1 MSQPEAEFLGIFRD
15 EANERLDSMSSE
27 LLAIEGGG
35 VSADAID
42 SLFRDAHTI
51 KGGAGMLGLREIAT
65 LAHAVED
72 VLAGAREQGALPAG
86 LADPL
91 LRAGDALRSL
101 VNDDPVDAEAIAALI
116 AELSAKDAPESP
128 AASVAPAAE
137 PVAAEPAPEPEV
149 TPDPDL
155 APDPATPP
163 LRLVHPGG
171 EAAPPRVE
179 RRNVTP
185 EGQAARARTV
195 RVPAEKLDVLL
206 DLVGETVLHRQRLGH
221 IVASEDPAQREN
233 LADEL
238 DLGDRLLGAL
248 QDAALQTRTLPFGSI
263 TGPFPRAIRDAA
275 NAEGKEV
282 DLVVQGTETE
292 LDRVI
297 LEGLSEPL
305 VHMLRNSVAHGIETP
320 AERVAAGKDPR
331 GQVTLAA
338 EQRGGL
344 VAVIVSD
351 DGRGVSPELLAK
363 AAQEGSL
370 VDILARPGFSTRTE
384 VSDLAG
390 RGVGFDV
397 VKAHV
402 ESFGGSLQIESEPGA
417 GMSVTLLL
425 PLTLALLDVLLVER
439 GSHVFGIPLASVQ
452 EAVAVTE
459 TLSLTGRKA
468 LDLRGASVPFGDL
481 AEFLGADATP
491 LPPRAP
497 AIIVASGGRRVALAC
512 DSLIGESEVVVKSLG
527 PLLGSVTG
535 YLGAAILGDGRVALL
550 LDPAGLASNGVRGRP
565 SEVAAPA
572 SAEPDAAQTL
582 LVVEDSFMVRELQR
596 SILEA
601 AGYRV
606 ETAKHG
612 RDALEVLAAH
622 PEIDLVVTDVDM
634 PEMDG
639 LTLVAAIRASADW
652 QSLPI
657 VVVTSRHSEEDRRRG
672 VEAGADAY
680 MVKDSFDQHALLETV
695 ARLVGA

>member
-1 MSQPEAEFLGIFRD
+1 VK
-15 EANERLDSMSSE
+15 ER
-27 LLAIEGGG
+27 A
-35 VSADAID
+35 
-42 SLFRDAHTI
+42 
-51 KGGAGMLGLREIAT
+51 
-65 LAHAVED
+65 
-72 VLAGAREQGALPAG
+72 
-86 LADPL
+86 
-91 LRAGDALRSL
+91 
-101 VNDDPVDAEAIAALI
+101 
-116 AELSAKDAPESP
+116 
-128 AASVAPAAE
+128 VAPAVEATVKE
-137 PVAAEPAPEPEV
+137 RDSLPAVEV
-149 TPDPDL
+149 TP
-155 APDPATPP
+155 P
-163 LRLVHPGG
+163 L
-171 EAAPPRVE
+171 VE
-179 RRNVTP
+179 RRGV
-185 EGQAARARTV
+185 AADAQSARSRTV

-221 IVASEDPAQREN
+221 LVAIDDSAQHEE
-233 LADEL
+233 LSDEL

-248 QDAALQTRTLPFGSI
+248 QDAAIQTRTLPFGSI
-263 TGPFPRAIRDAA
+263 TGPFSRAIRDIA
-275 NAEGKEV
+275 NAEGKDVE
-282 DLVVQGTETE
+282 LVVRGTETE

-305 VHMLRNSVAHGIETP
+305 VHMLRNAVAHGIELP
-320 AERVAAGKDPR
+320 AERLDAGKDAR
-331 GQVTLAA
+331 GRVVLAA

-351 DGRGVSPELLAK
+351 DGRGVSTELLAQ
-363 AAQEGSL
+363 AAREGSL

-402 ESFGGSLQIESEPGA
+402 EGFGGSLQIESTPGS

-439 GSHVFGIPLASVQ
+439 GTHVIGVPLASVQ

-468 LDLRGASVPFGDL
+468 LELRGTSIPFDDL
-481 AEFLGADATP
+481 AELLGADAPP

-497 AIIVASGGRRVALAC
+497 AIIVAAGGRRVALAC
-512 DSLIGESEVVVKSLG
+512 DRLIGESEVVVKSLG

-550 LDPAGLASNGVRGRP
+550 LDPGSATSP
-565 SEVAAPA
+565 SPRARQTETVAPA
-572 SAEPDAAQTL
+572 PIEQGAARTL

-606 ETAKHG
+606 VTARHG
-612 RDALEVLAAH
+612 VEALEQLAAH
-622 PEIDLVVTDVDM
+622 SEIDLVVTDVDM

-639 LTLVAAIRASADW
+639 LALTAAIRASAEW
-652 QSLPI
+652 QAIPVI
-657 VVVTSRHSEEDRRRG
+657 VVTSRHSDEDRRRG

-695 ARLVGA
+695 TRMVGG

>member
-15 EANERLDSMSSE
+15 EANERLDSMSTA
-27 LLAIEGGG
+27 LLAIEDGRASTD
-35 VSADAID
+35 VID

-51 KGGAGMLGLREIAT
+51 KGGAGMLGLIAIGE

-72 VLAGAREQGALPAG
+72 VLADARGRGELPAG

-91 LRAGDALRSL
+91 LRAGDALRAL
-101 VNDDPVDAEAIAALI
+101 VNGDALDPEAIPALI
-116 AELSAKDAPESP
+116 AELASEL
-128 AASVAPAAE
+128 AAEGGAAEAPAA
-137 PVAAEPAPEPEV
+137 PEPAP
-149 TPDPDL
+149 
-155 APDPATPP
+155 AKPP
-163 LRLVHPGG
+163 LRVVKQRAVP
-171 EAAPPRVE
+171 AADAPPPAVE
-179 RRNVTP
+179 RRKARA
-185 EGQAARARTV
+185 EGQAARGRTV

-206 DLVGETVLHRQRLGH
+206 DLVGEAVLHRQRLGH
-221 IVASEDPAQREN
+221 LVASDDSAQHEE
-233 LADEL
+233 LSDEL
-238 DLGDRLLGAL
+238 DVGDRLLGAL
-248 QDAALQTRTLPFGSI
+248 QDAAIQTRTLPFGSI
-263 TGPFPRAIRDAA
+263 TGPFPRALRDIA

-282 DLVVQGTETE
+282 EFVVQGTQTE

-305 VHMLRNSVAHGIETP
+305 VHVLRNAVAHGIELP
-320 AERVAAGKDPR
+320 AERLETGKAAR
-331 GQVTLAA
+331 GRVVLTA

-344 VAVIVSD
+344 VAVIVAD
-351 DGRGVSPELLAK
+351 DGRGVSPELLAQ
-363 AAQEGSL
+363 AAREGSL
-370 VDILARPGFSTRTE
+370 VDILARPGFSTRAE

-390 RGVGFDV
+390 RGVGFDA

-439 GSHVFGIPLASVQ
+439 GSHVFGVPLASVQ

-468 LDLRGASVPFGDL
+468 LELRGASIPFGDL
-481 AEFLGADATP
+481 AELLGADAPP

-497 AIIVASGGRRVALAC
+497 AIIVAAGGRRVALAC
-512 DSLIGESEVVVKSLG
+512 DRLIGESEVVVKALG
-527 PLLGSVTG
+527 PLLGSVSG

-550 LDPAGLASNGVRGRP
+550 ID
-565 SEVAAPA
+565 PA
-572 SAEPDAAQTL
+572 SATSTRAESRRLEPVAAAPVEPGLSRTM

-606 ETAKHG
+606 LTAKHG
-612 RDALEVLAAH
+612 REALEQLAAH
-622 PEIDLVVTDVDM
+622 KDIELVVTDVDM

-639 LTLVAAIRASADW
+639 LALTEAIRASTDW
-652 QSLPI
+652 AALPVI
-657 VVVTSRHSEEDRRRG
+657 VVSSRHSDEDRRRG

-680 MVKDSFDQHALLETV
+680 MVKDSFDQNALLEAV
-695 ARLVGA
+695 ARMVGE